1 MNKIFKN
8 EESFLGK
15 LESLFWKLYNKEPL
29 RFVFWGGINTLITLV
44 NTILLNFIFSQVDW
58 SSKFLGRTIDIPF
71 IIAFIIGIPIA
82 YTTHTI
88 FTFKVKWSWKRL
100 ARYPLSSIPNFLLQ
114 SGFIY
119 LFGEVMSFDSNLTYI
134 LSAVLPLPIMFVIN
148 KFLINPI
155 KTKKNVNNDS
165 TFSE

>member
-1 MNKIFKN
+1 MNKIFKK

-15 LESLFWKLYNKEPL
+15 IESLFWKLYNKEPL
-29 RFVFWGGINTLITLV
+29 RFIFWGGINTLITLI
-44 NTILLNFIFSQVDW
+44 NTCLLNFIFSQIDW
-58 SSKFLGRTIDIPF
+58 STKFLGRTIDIPF

-82 YTTHTI
+82 YSTHTI
-88 FTFKVKWSWKRL
+88 FTFKVKWSWGRL

-119 LFGEVMSFDSNLTYI
+119 LFGVVLQLDEYLSYI
-134 LSAVLPLPIMFVIN
+134 LSAILPLPIMFVIN

-155 KTKKNVNNDS
+155 KIKKNINNDP
-165 TFSE
+165 TIN